1 MNPSTVRPEQQS
13 RPQAERVS
21 RDRFHHF
28 AAIDWSG
35 AVGERHRGI
44 ALAIC
49 DAGDGAPRIVRPGH
63 RWSRP
68 EVAEWLLEEMPD
80 DTLVGLDISG
90 SLAFADRGAFFP
102 GWPGS
107 PPDARTLW
115 AAVEQAC
122 AGDAHLGASSF
133 ADHPEVARHYRR
145 HGGREGDRFG
155 GGIGR
160 LRVTEE
166 RGQKALG
173 CRPTSN
179 FNLVGASQVGKAS
192 LTGMR
197 VLHRLSGHIPL
208 WPFDP
213 LPDHGSVAVE
223 IYTTIAAIAA
233 GRSPSRSKLR
243 TYAELNAAL
252 AVLGTKAVRGRGAI
266 DDHRSDALLAAAW
279 LRTVAHRRE
288 YWSPLAMTPEIA
300 RTEGWTFGAL

>member
-1 MNPSTVRPEQQS
+1 MRPG
-13 RPQAERVS
+13 
-21 RDRFHHF
+21 RFRHF

-35 AVGERHRGI
+35 AAGERHAGI
-44 ALAIC
+44 AVAIC
-49 DAGDGAPRIVRPGH
+49 PAGEVAPRIVRPGH
-63 RWSRP
+63 RWSRA
-68 EVAEWLLEEMPD
+68 EVLSWLAETMPA

-90 SLAFADRGAFFP
+90 SLAFADEGAYFP
-102 GWPGS
+102 GWADS
-107 PPDARTLW
+107 PPDARALW
-115 AAVEQAC
+115 AMVERLC
-122 AGDAHLGASSF
+122 ADDLHLAAAGF
-133 ADHPEVARHYRR
+133 VDHPEIARHYRR
-145 HGGREGDRFG
+145 HGGREGDLFG

-160 LRVTEE
+160 LRVTE
-166 RGQKALG
+166 RVGQIALG

-197 VLHRLSGHIPL
+197 VLHRLDGNVPL

-233 GRSPSRSKLR
+233 GRTASRSKLR
-243 TYAELNAAL
+243 SYAELNESL
-252 AVLGTKAVRGRGAI
+252 AGLGSKPVRGCGPI

-279 LRTVAHRRE
+279 LRTVAHRPE
-288 YWSPLAMTPEIA
+288 YWQPPAMTPDIA

>member
-1 MNPSTVRPEQQS
+1 M
-13 RPQAERVS
+13 A
-21 RDRFHHF
+21 DRFRHF

-35 AVGERHRGI
+35 AAGERHAGI

-63 RWSRP
+63 RWSRS
-68 EVAEWLLEEMPD
+68 EVADWLIRKMPSE
-80 DTLVGLDISG
+80 TLVGLDISG
-90 SLAFADRGAFFP
+90 SLAFADTGAYFP
-102 GWPGS
+102 GWKDS
-107 PPDARTLW
+107 PRDARALW
-115 AAVEQAC
+115 AIVEQLC
-122 AGDAHLGASSF
+122 ADDPHLGALSF
-133 ADHPEVARHYRR
+133 VDHPEIARHYRR
-145 HGGREGDRFG
+145 HGAREGDLFG

-160 LRVTEE
+160 LRVTE
-166 RGQKALG
+166 RLGQIALG

-197 VLHRLSGHIPL
+197 VLHRLDGQIAL

-213 LPDHGSVAVE
+213 LPEHGSVVVE

-233 GRSPSRSKLR
+233 GRAASRSKLR
-243 TYAELNAAL
+243 SYGQLNEALAAL
-252 AVLGTKAVRGRGAI
+252 GSRPMRGKGPI

-279 LRTVAHRRE
+279 LRTVAHLPE
-288 YWSPLAMTPEIA
+288 YWSPPAMTPEVA